1 MGDDNWKQV
10 TSFLTGAFTVGLVW
24 LLNGLQKSVPDNF
37 TSRRIKNGGD
47 KKCGNCNDEEK
58 KEYVNSNGDNDND
71 DEDGDDDDD
80 LSFVDPWNAPLV
92 YVSTQQRRMMRSS
105 MTSMVNIKN
114 NIGELPKRFK
124 REHWPWETI
133 RRRVMA
139 SSDDDDDEDNNSDN
153 NNKSNSNSKDDIRQT
168 DDDENDDISIITT
181 ENEKKENKY
190 TTHSEVDSIRTSS
203 GGGSS
208 SSTEDE
214 KKPSVSLD
222 EKELCIGSIFGLD
235 VGGTLAK
242 LVYFEKKT
250 LDSDPLYT
258 RSKREKH
265 YVQAVSAQTVLMA
278 RTEDN
283 YNHHPKK
290 EGGGGRGA
298 SLSPTRKLRR
308 SNSDDQNKKNAQ
320 QKDNTI
326 MNMPTSPE
334 RIRRH
339 TLSESHIYQVK
350 DIINVQ
356 KESTTIKEEEEVE
369 EEEEEEEMQET
380 SQQKTKKDKKIAEDL
395 RNLYA
400 IRQESLPDDVRQFRH
415 SVDFH
420 SATENVLDD
429 DIRRCENKDDEKKD
443 VGNSDHDNG
452 NNRNTFHDQTNDE
465 SETFSPSSSS
475 SSCHNF
481 RKRSKSML
489 DLSAPHD
496 QQTAE
501 ALDRFYDF
509 ARRLD
514 THQDSISDIKL
525 SFYCRELGGEFHFIS
540 FETRKMKNAMD
551 LIRVNNLHMNI
562 KNMG

>member
-1 MGDDNWKQV
+1 MGDDDWKQL

-24 LLNGLQKSVPDNF
+24 LLNELQKSVPDNF
-37 TSRRIKNGGD
+37 TSRRIKDGGD
-47 KKCGNCNDEEK
+47 KKYGNSNDEEK
-58 KEYVNSNGDNDND
+58 EDYANSDGDNDD
-71 DEDGDDDDD
+71 DGDDDDD

-139 SSDDDDDEDNNSDN
+139 ASDDYEDNNRD
-153 NNKSNSNSKDDIRQT
+153 NNKSNSSSKDEIRQT

-181 ENEKKENKY
+181 EEEKKENNS

-208 SSTEDE
+208 RTEYE

-242 LVYFEKKT
+242 LVYFERKT

-278 RTEDN
+278 RMEDN
-283 YNHHPKK
+283 YNNHPIK
-290 EGGGGRGA
+290 GGGGGGA

-308 SNSDDQNKKNAQ
+308 SKSDDQNSKEAQ
-320 QKDNTI
+320 QGDNATI
-326 MNMPTSPE
+326 NIPTSPE

-339 TLSESHIYQVK
+339 TLSESHIYRMK
-350 DIINVQ
+350 DIMNVQ
-356 KESTTIKEEEEVE
+356 KESTTIKEEEEI
-369 EEEEEEEMQET
+369 QET
-380 SQQKTKKDKKIAEDL
+380 SQQKTAKDKKLAKDL

-400 IRQESLPDDVRQFRH
+400 IRQESLPDDLRQFRH
-415 SVDFH
+415 SIDFH
-420 SATENVLDD
+420 SATEKVLDD
-429 DIRRCENKDDEKKD
+429 DIRRCENKDDEID

-452 NNRNTFHDQTNDE
+452 NNRNTAHDQTNDQ
-465 SETFSPSSSS
+465 SETFSTSSSS
-475 SSCHNF
+475 SSCNNL

-562 KNMG
+562 QNMG

>member
-1 MGDDNWKQV
+1 MGDDDWKQL

-37 TSRRIKNGGD
+37 TSRRIKDGGD
-47 KKCGNCNDEEK
+47 KKYG
-58 KEYVNSNGDNDND
+58 NSNGEEKEDTGNSDGD
-71 DEDGDDDDD
+71 DDDDDDD

-124 REHWPWETI
+124 RDHWPWETI
-133 RRRVMA
+133 GRRVMSA
-139 SSDDDDDEDNNSDN
+139 SDDDENNNSDN
-153 NNKSNSNSKDDIRQT
+153 NNNNNSNSKEEIRQT
-168 DDDENDDISIITT
+168 DDENDDISIITT
-181 ENEKKENKY
+181 EEEKKENNY
-190 TTHSEVDSIRTSS
+190 TTHSEADSIRTSS
-203 GGGSS
+203 GSGSSS

-214 KKPSVSLD
+214 KKSKASLD

-242 LVYFEKKT
+242 LVYFERKT

-278 RTEDN
+278 RMEDN
-283 YNHHPKK
+283 NNNYHPIK
-290 EGGGGRGA
+290 GGGGGGGA
-298 SLSPTRKLRR
+298 PLSPTRKLRR
-308 SNSDDQNKKNAQ
+308 SNSDDQNNTELQ
-320 QKDNTI
+320 QEDSTTI
-326 MNMPTSPE
+326 NIPTTPDQMS
-334 RIRRH
+334 IRRH
-339 TLSESHIYQVK
+339 TLSGNHIYDMK
-350 DIINVQ
+350 EIINVQ
-356 KESTTIKEEEEVE
+356 KESPTIKE
-369 EEEEEEEMQET
+369 EEEEEEEIQEK
-380 SQQKTKKDKKIAEDL
+380 SQQKTTNKKLDKDL
-395 RNLYA
+395 KSLYA

-415 SVDFH
+415 SIDFH
-420 SATENVLDD
+420 SATEEVFDD
-429 DIRRCENKDDEKKD
+429 DFRRCKNKDDEEK
-443 VGNSDHDNG
+443 VGNSDDENDN
-452 NNRNTFHDQTNDE
+452 NNKSNEVDGRNAIQDKTNDQ
-465 SETFSPSSSS
+465 SEILSSSS
-475 SSCHNF
+475 LSPSNNLP
-481 RKRSKSML
+481 KRSKSML
-489 DLSAPHD
+489 DLSVPHD
-496 QQTAE
+496 QQTVE

-551 LIRVNNLHMNI
+551 LIRVNNLHKNI
-562 KNMG
+562 QNMG

>member
-1 MGDDNWKQV
+1 MGDDDWKQL

-37 TSRRIKNGGD
+37 TSCRIKDGGD
-47 KKCGNCNDEEK
+47 KKYGNSDDEEK
-58 KEYVNSNGDNDND
+58 EDYVNSDGDNDD
-71 DEDGDDDDD
+71 DGDDDDD

-139 SSDDDDDEDNNSDN
+139 ASDGDEDNNSD
-153 NNKSNSNSKDDIRQT
+153 NNKSNSNSKDEIRQT

-181 ENEKKENKY
+181 EEEKKENNS
-190 TTHSEVDSIRTSS
+190 TNHSEVDSIRTSS
-203 GGGSS
+203 GGS
-208 SSTEDE
+208 SSTDDE

-242 LVYFEKKT
+242 LVYFERKT

-278 RTEDN
+278 RVEDN
-283 YNHHPKK
+283 YNNHPI
-290 EGGGGRGA
+290 EGGGGV

-308 SNSDDQNKKNAQ
+308 SNSGDQNNKEAQ
-320 QKDNTI
+320 QGDNTTI
-326 MNMPTSPE
+326 NIPTSPE

-339 TLSESHIYQVK
+339 TLSESHIYRMK
-350 DIINVQ
+350 DIINEQ
-356 KESTTIKEEEEVE
+356 KESTTIKEEEEE
-369 EEEEEEEMQET
+369 EEIQET
-380 SQQKTKKDKKIAEDL
+380 SQQKTTKDKKLAKDL
-395 RNLYA
+395 RNLYD

-415 SVDFH
+415 SIDFH
-420 SATENVLDD
+420 SATEKVLDD
-429 DIRRCENKDDEKKD
+429 DIRRCENKDDEKD

-452 NNRNTFHDQTNDE
+452 NNRNTVHDKTNDQ
-465 SETFSPSSSS
+465 SETFSTSSSS
-475 SSCHNF
+475 SSYNSL

-562 KNMG
+562 QNMG